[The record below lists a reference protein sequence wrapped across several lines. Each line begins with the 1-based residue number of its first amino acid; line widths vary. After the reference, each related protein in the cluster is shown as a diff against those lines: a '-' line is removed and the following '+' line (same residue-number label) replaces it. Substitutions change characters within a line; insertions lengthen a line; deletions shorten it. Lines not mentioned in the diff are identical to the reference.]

1 MGGGRAERRW
11 VTVTEASRKIFI
23 FIHLLSNPLG
33 SLHHVYHLF
42 TSPTDTSHVIVSGH
56 YE

>member
-1 MGGGRAERRW
+1 MGVGRAERRW

-33 SLHHVYHLF
+33 HLF
-42 TSPTDTSHVIVSGH
+42 NLPTDTSHVIVSGH